1 MHVVQTGVFVVAE
14 VIFDIIKTN
23 NTTIL
28 KQLYIAILINQISFV
43 FVYPILNI
51 FFKFQLDINYK

>member
-1 MHVVQTGVFVVAE
+1 MWYETGVCVVAE

-43 FVYPILNI
+43 FVYPIST
-51 FFKFQLDINYK
+51 KS